1 MRERLEDQH
10 GFWYRAAPLP
20 PELKRVSVELANA
33 SYNPALLAKAVGGL
47 LRTPPRLDT
56 GHVARS
62 RVSVGERL
70 AHLRGLLGR
79 RGRFSF
85 DDAVKGSDRLTEAV
99 TLLALLELYKQGEAV
114 WEQEVPFGPITITV
128 ADALADPPR
137 AVAGVSASGVIA
149 PVSAGPGAA
158 GD

>member
-1 MRERLEDQH
+1 MIEDKDKL
-10 GFWYRAAPLP
+10 A
-20 PELKRVSVELANA
+20 VSAELANA
-33 SYNPALLAKAVGGL
+33 SYNPEVLAKAIGGL
-47 LRTPPRLDT
+47 LRTPPKLDT
-56 GHVARS
+56 GHVARP

-70 AHLRGLLGR
+70 SHLRLLLGR

-85 DDAVKGSDRLTEAV
+85 DDAVKDGDRLTEAV

-137 AVAGVSASGVIA
+137 GVAVDAAPRVIEPVSVASGA
-149 PVSAGPGAA
+149 EHE
-158 GD
+158 